1 MPRNKKFPKNGPYA
15 NLMTDLIFK
24 KVFNPDNAY
33 TKINLINFLNDIL
46 EEQLENPIEDVF
58 SLDKEANASGS
69 HSSRTSIFDLHCR
82 DTRKRTF
89 IVEVQIRQMEFFLK
103 RSFFYASQAIVRQ
116 GIPGADYD
124 YSFNP
129 VYVVAISWPNIFDD
143 ERYVHHLSLC
153 DSKSLKPNR
162 DFASFTFIELRKFP
176 GIGTG
181 FDALRNWMYL
191 FRYLHT
197 VQKLPAEIQKERYTR
212 LLEMTKVAK
221 LKREELEI
229 YEKEVMSLEWDEYAV
244 RKTRERQDRELREK
258 AIREGREEGLK
269 QGLQKGLQKGVREGL
284 QKGLREGK
292 LRALI
297 EIAKGFRDDGF
308 PLEAIAKRTGLSIK
322 KIKAL

>member
-1 MPRNKKFPKNGPYA
+1 MPKSKKFPKNGPYA

-46 EEQLENPIEDVF
+46 AEQLEDPIEDVF
-58 SLDKEANASGS
+58 SLDKEVNASGS

-82 DTRKRTF
+82 DTKKRIF

-124 YSFNP
+124 YGFTP
-129 VYVVAISWPNIFDD
+129 VYVVAISWPDIFDD

-153 DSKSLKPNR
+153 DIKSLRPNR

-197 VQKLPAEIQKERYTR
+197 VQKERYTR

-258 AIREGREEGLK
+258 AIREGLEKGLK
-269 QGLQKGLQKGVREGL
+269 QGLQEGI

-292 LRALI
+292 LHTLL
-297 EIAKGFRDDGF
+297 EMAKGFRDDGF

>member
-1 MPRNKKFPKNGPYA
+1 MPKRKKFPKNGPYA

-46 EEQLENPIEDVF
+46 EDQLDNPIEDVF
-58 SLDKEANASGS
+58 SLDKEINASGS
-69 HSSRTSIFDLHCR
+69 HSSRTSIFDMHCR
-82 DTRKRTF
+82 DAKKRVF

-124 YSFNP
+124 YSFTP

-153 DSKSLKPNR
+153 DIKSLRPNR

-269 QGLQKGLQKGVREGL
+269 QGLQKGLQKGVREGR

-292 LRALI
+292 LRTLL
-297 EIAKGFRDDGF
+297 EMAKGFRDDGF